1 MSKPEIKIGCVSNVY
16 TRMMHFKNAGDTEHG
31 HSHVFDHLTL
41 LSSGSL
47 RVTVNDESTEFK
59 APFMI
64 FIKAGK
70 KHELMA
76 LEDNTVACCIHAMRD
91 GDDVSDIVDPA
102 SIPDG
107 VSIVDN
113 GITKSLIQIEDKK

>member
-16 TRMMHFKNAGDTEHG
+16 TRMMHFKNAGDVEHG
-31 HSHVFDHLTL
+31 HSHVFDHLTM

-47 RVTVNDESTEFK
+47 RVTVNDQSTEFK
-59 APFMI
+59 APFII

-70 KHELMA
+70 KHELTA
-76 LEDNTVACCIHAMRD
+76 LEDNTVACCIHALRD

-107 VSIVDN
+107 VSIVDI
-113 GITKSLIQIEDKK
+113 GITKSLIEIKDKK